1 MREIPA
7 LTMTDINQVLESD
20 FQGTKDD
27 KKTSQENLNFIKII
41 EEGIEKCIVSPCG
54 IHAPL

>member
-1 MREIPA
+1 
-7 LTMTDINQVLESD
+7 MTDIIQVLESD

-27 KKTSQENLNFIKII
+27 KKTSQDNLNFLKII
-41 EEGIEKCIVSPCG
+41 EEGIEKCIFSPFG

>member
-20 FQGTKDD
+20 FLGTKDD
-27 KKTSQENLNFIKII
+27 KKTPQENLKFLKII
-41 EEGIEKCIVSPCG
+41 EEGIEKCIFSPCG